1 LLHPSHTA
9 QIKHKRMGIFSKFKK
24 GFKKGASL
32 IHGAFDTLSGKGRVD
47 EDSLLEIEEA
57 FYGSDFGVETTEEI
71 LDSIREAHRTDRE
84 LRAEGVGEIA
94 RKVLRTTLEGAE
106 GVDNLGNSV
115 NKPEV
120 LCLIGVN
127 GSGKTTTCAKLGYQL
142 KTAGRKVI
150 LGACDTF
157 RAAATEQLKA
167 WADRLELEVVSGH
180 HGADSA
186 AVAFDAYSAGESRGY
201 DLVIIDTAGRLHVKE
216 GLMDELAKMKRVLGK
231 RNEQAPHHSWLV
243 VDGSTGINGIEQARV
258 FNEKFGITGLVVTK
272 LDGSSKGGALVAI
285 YRELKIPIFYV
296 GLGES
301 ADDLQPFSIEQ
312 YLDSILPDVKMESV
326 N

>member
-1 LLHPSHTA
+1 
-9 QIKHKRMGIFSKFKK
+9 MGIFSKFKK
-24 GFKKGASL
+24 GFQKGASL

-106 GVDNLGNSV
+106 GVDHLGNSV

-142 KTAGRKVI
+142 KATGRKVI